1 MALRLY
7 YQLLIWSFTCP
18 QKIGFYMTTTPHS
31 ACILALDTCTE
42 ACSAAL
48 YYQGQIFSE
57 LADAPR
63 EHSQRLLPMVE
74 TVLQRAGIGLDTV
87 DAIAYG
93 RGPGSFTGIRI
104 CTSMTQGLALGLDIP
119 VIGISTLAAMAQ
131 MAITVHRAEQ
141 IVCAIDARMGEVYWG
156 QFVARHGVAT
166 LVGVEVVSAPS
177 ALLLALDPNKPIV
190 GCGTGFDAYPELLTL
205 GQGIVTLDDVKY
217 PDARYMLT
225 LAELDL
231 KAGQATAVDALE
243 PVYLRDTVT
252 WKKLPGRE

>member
-1 MALRLY
+1 
-7 YQLLIWSFTCP
+7 
-18 QKIGFYMTTTPHS
+18 MTTPQDS
-31 ACILALDTCTE
+31 VCILALDTCTE

-48 YYQGQIFSE
+48 CYQGQVFAE

-74 TVLQRAGIGLDTV
+74 AVLKQANVGLDKL

-104 CTSMTQGLALGLDIP
+104 CTSMTQGLALGLNLP

-131 MAITVHRAEQ
+131 MAIAEYAAEQ
-141 IVCAIDARMGEVYWG
+141 VLCCIDARMGEVYWG
-156 QFVARHGVAT
+156 QFVAVDGIAT
-166 LVGVEVVSAPS
+166 LVGKEVVSAPEQVK
-177 ALLLALDPNKPIV
+177 LTFDLNKAIV
-190 GCGTGFDAYPELLTL
+190 GCGTGFDAYPELLAL
-205 GQGIVTLDDVKY
+205 GSGITSLAAVKY
-217 PDARYMLT
+217 PDARAMLA
-225 LAELDL
+225 LAEAGI
-231 KAGQATAVDALE
+231 KAGLTTSVDELE

>member
-1 MALRLY
+1 
-7 YQLLIWSFTCP
+7 
-18 QKIGFYMTTTPHS
+18 MTIDKLS

-63 EHSQRLLPMVE
+63 EHSQRLLPMVDS
-74 TVLQRAGIGLDTV
+74 VLKEAGIGLDKV
-87 DAIAYG
+87 EAIAYG

-104 CTSMTQGLALGLDIP
+104 CTSMTQGLALGLDLP

-131 MAITVHRAEQ
+131 MAIAEHNAEQ
-141 IVCAIDARMGEVYWG
+141 VLCAIDARMGEVYWG
-156 QFVARHGVAT
+156 QFAAVNGIAT
-166 LVGVEVVSAPS
+166 LVAQEVVSAPS
-177 ALLLALDPNKPIV
+177 EVILSLDPLKPIY
-190 GCGTGFDAYPELLTL
+190 GCGTGFDAYPELLAI
-205 GQGIVTLDDVKY
+205 GKGILVIDAVKY
-217 PDARYMLT
+217 PDARAMLT
-225 LAELDL
+225 LADVGI
-231 KAGQATAVDALE
+231 KSGFSSTVDELE